1 LTEVFQALKLFLLIG
16 LSTTEGG
23 ESTKEVRH
31 TVEVSISGTDL
42 SNDPVVELHH
52 LIRQCPLQQKTFA

>member
-42 SNDPVVELHH
+42 SNDPVVE
-52 LIRQCPLQQKTFA
+52 